1 MGYYTLAHDSDLD
14 WIVGIKSLRKLV
26 LHNCMIASYIRIL
39 DGNMTAWKPPKQDW
53 ISMPSEEGDS
63 DDDSIF
69 KYEGRWSSYLDRI
82 ADGLPNLVDLRF
94 DQGGGFGLPPY
105 GVGERDN
112 CGVRIYPKRYVV
124 FDNGI
129 LPTHWPE
136 AEDDGELYTW
146 LEEEDGFP
154 NLHEQCMEED
164 QKSLDRLLEK
174 TRSRR

>member
-1 MGYYTLAHDSDLD
+1 LD

-39 DGNMTAWKPPKQDW
+39 DGNMAAWKPLKQDW
-53 ISMPSEEGDS
+53 IPMPSEDGDA
-63 DDDSIF
+63 DDDGIF
-69 KYEGRWSSYLDRI
+69 KFEGRWSSYLDRI
-82 ADGLPNLVDLRF
+82 ADGLPNLNDFRF
-94 DQGGGFGLPPY
+94 DQGGQFHDTPY
-105 GVGERDN
+105 GVGERDV
-112 CGVRIYPKRYVV
+112 CDVRIFPKRYVV

-129 LPTHWPE
+129 LPTHWTE

-146 LEEEDGFP
+146 LEDEDGFP

-174 TRSRR
+174 TRSKR